1 MPPSDPE
8 GEFMEI
14 AAGLLDDFPGLMPDK
29 HIFVELT
36 PEWDHISDD
45 LPQLTFQELL
55 RFRTE
60 SKD

>member
-1 MPPSDPE
+1 
-8 GEFMEI
+8 MEI